1 MDQNA
6 NPGSLCGTKK
16 RRVGTSEFIGKFQCK
31 TDFIKYF
38 GEQRKLLLLSLII
51 SIVQLYLPPATMM
64 NKDFLRD
71 VLSDQK
77 QLMEIHYVRF
87 VNVPLYDELSVM
99 NLWPQL

>member
-6 NPGSLCGTKK
+6 NPGPLCGTKK

-51 SIVQLYLPPATMM
+51 SIV
-64 NKDFLRD
+64 
-71 VLSDQK
+71 
-77 QLMEIHYVRF
+77 
-87 VNVPLYDELSVM
+87 
-99 NLWPQL
+99 